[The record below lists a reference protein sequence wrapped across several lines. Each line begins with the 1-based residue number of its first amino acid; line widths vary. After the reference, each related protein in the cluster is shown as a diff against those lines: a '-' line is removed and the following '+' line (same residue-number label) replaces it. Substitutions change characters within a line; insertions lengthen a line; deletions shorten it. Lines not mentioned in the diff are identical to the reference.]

1 MAFKNIIDLH
11 IHTDSSFDGH
21 HSAMFLCESAE
32 SAGLRA
38 LAFTD
43 HIEIDR
49 YREDRF
55 DVTARDS
62 YFHAANARSAF
73 SGKLIVGIGVELGQP
88 VYDAETAKELL
99 SVFNYDLVIGSVHN
113 LRGMKDFCDLDY
125 ETEGADYEKLLD
137 EYFDEEIALAK
148 WNDFDT
154 LGHLTYP
161 LRYIVGEQKKDVDLK
176 KYADKIDTVLRTV
189 AENGKAL
196 EINTSGLRQPYGV
209 TMPELDIVKRFRELG
224 GEFVTVG
231 SDAHYAKDLGAGI
244 EEGMKIAKAAGFSC
258 ISLFK
263 NRMATPVPIE

>member
-1 MAFKNIIDLH
+1 MAYKNIIDLH
-11 IHTDSSFDGH
+11 VHTDSSFDGH
-21 HSAMFLCESAE
+21 HSAVFLCETAE
-32 SAGLRA
+32 GAGMRA

-49 YREDRF
+49 YKQGRF
-55 DVTARDS
+55 DITARDS

-88 VYDAETAKELL
+88 AYDVETAENLL
-99 SVFNYDLVIGSVHN
+99 SEINYDIVIGSVHN

-125 ETEGADYEKLLD
+125 ENEAADYEKLLD
-137 EYFDEEIALAK
+137 EYFDEELELAK
-148 WNDFDT
+148 WNGFDT

-161 LRYIVGEQKKDVDLK
+161 LRYIVGEQKKTVDLK
-176 KYADKIDTVLRTV
+176 KYSDKIDAVLKTI

-209 TMPELDIVKRFRELG
+209 TMPEAFIVKRFRELG

-244 EEGMKIAKAAGFSC
+244 EEGMRIAKEAGFSC

-263 NRMATPVPIE
+263 SRTATPVPIE

>member
-1 MAFKNIIDLH
+1 M
-11 IHTDSSFDGH
+11 
-21 HSAMFLCESAE
+21 
-32 SAGLRA
+32 
-38 LAFTD
+38 
-43 HIEIDR
+43 
-49 YREDRF
+49 
-55 DVTARDS
+55 
-62 YFHAANARSAF
+62 
-73 SGKLIVGIGVELGQP
+73 
-88 VYDAETAKELL
+88 
-99 SVFNYDLVIGSVHN
+99 
-113 LRGMKDFCDLDY
+113 
-125 ETEGADYEKLLD
+125 
-137 EYFDEEIALAK
+137 
-148 WNDFDT
+148 
-154 LGHLTYP
+154 
-161 LRYIVGEQKKDVDLK
+161 RYIVGEQKKDVDLK